1 MLPIP
6 QRTAYLHPANR
17 PSPIAIAL
25 PIINSYTLDMV
36 ENPRLQQM
44 KERMSQY
51 QFTAVWRTGKS
62 LCIPD
67 ALSRAPVS
75 YPTSEDMT
83 GCAEVTAH
91 VRSVINPTTASQD
104 EDAPTI
110 DADRTLQDMSIAAQA
125 DPTYVRLR
133 DCISSGF
140 PTNRYDLHASLS
152 PYWKLREA
160 LSTDGNL
167 VLYGARILV
176 PAALRR
182 HTLARL
188 HDSHRGVEATKR
200 RVRQTVFWPGID
212 SDIANTVAAC
222 EPCQV
227 LRPSQQR
234 EPLHN
239 DDHPSRPFESVSA
252 DFFQVAGKSFLVVAD
267 RLSGWPV
274 VVPCKGDYCLLDHTP
289 LLPLLQRERWCVHH
303 ITSSPH
309 YPQSNGHAEAAVKAV
324 KHLILKT
331 APTGNI
337 DCEDFD
343 RGLLELRNTPNQSGR
358 SPAQVLYGHPLRT
371 CVPAHPQ
378 SFTEDWQEK
387 AHDCDHRA
395 AARAAQ
401 VQRNYDA
408 HARPL
413 PRLNVGQ
420 HVRLQDPTSHRWDT
434 VGIVMGGARSREY
447 EIRLPSGRVLRR
459 NRRFLYPLPT
469 TSHVPNSA
477 LPVVPIPDM
486 EKSSIPSK
494 APRRSPRLNRPP

>member
-1 MLPIP
+1 
-6 QRTAYLHPANR
+6 
-17 PSPIAIAL
+17 
-25 PIINSYTLDMV
+25 MV
-36 ENPRLQQM
+36 ENPRLQRM

-51 QFTAVWRTGKS
+51 QFTAVWHTGKS

-75 YPTSEDMT
+75 YPTSEDVT

-91 VRSVINPTTASQD
+91 VRSVINATTASQD

-110 DADRTLQDMSIAAQA
+110 DADWTLQDMSIAAQA
-125 DPTYVRLR
+125 DPTYIRLR

-167 VLYGARILV
+167 VLYRARILV

-182 HTLARL
+182 RTLARL

-200 RVRQTVFWPGID
+200 RARQTVFWPGID
-212 SDIANTVAAC
+212 SDIANTVSAC

-227 LRPSQQR
+227 LRPSQQQ

-274 VVPCKGDYCLLDHTP
+274 VVPCKGDTTASSTILHFCRYFREVGVP
-289 LLPLLQRERWCVHH
+289 LRLRTDGGPQFTSKEFADFTERWGVHH

-324 KHLILKT
+324 KHLIFKT

-343 RGLLELRNTPNQSGR
+343 RGLLELRNTQPVWSLSCPGTELRGTQHYYHEGEANN
-358 SPAQVLYGHPLRT
+358 AQYISR
-371 CVPAHPQ
+371 CI
-378 SFTEDWQEK
+378 SFE
-387 AHDCDHRA
+387 
-395 AARAAQ
+395 
-401 VQRNYDA
+401 
-408 HARPL
+408 
-413 PRLNVGQ
+413 
-420 HVRLQDPTSHRWDT
+420 
-434 VGIVMGGARSREY
+434 EY
-447 EIRLPSGRVLRR
+447 SVCEL
-459 NRRFLYPLPT
+459 
-469 TSHVPNSA
+469 A
-477 LPVVPIPDM
+477 LHCLDITD
-486 EKSSIPSK
+486 
-494 APRRSPRLNRPP
+494 

>member
-1 MLPIP
+1 
-6 QRTAYLHPANR
+6 
-17 PSPIAIAL
+17 
-25 PIINSYTLDMV
+25 
-36 ENPRLQQM
+36 
-44 KERMSQY
+44 
-51 QFTAVWRTGKS
+51 
-62 LCIPD
+62 
-67 ALSRAPVS
+67 
-75 YPTSEDMT
+75 
-83 GCAEVTAH
+83 
-91 VRSVINPTTASQD
+91 
-104 EDAPTI
+104 
-110 DADRTLQDMSIAAQA
+110 MSIAAQA
-125 DPTYVRLR
+125 DPTYVRFH

-140 PTNRYDLHASLS
+140 PTNHYDLHASLS

-167 VLYGARILV
+167 VLYGARIQV

-188 HDSHRGVEATKR
+188 HDSHCGVEATKR
-200 RVRQTVFWPGID
+200 RARQTVFWPGID
-212 SDIANTVAAC
+212 SDITNTVSAC

-274 VVPCKGDYCLLDHTP
+274 VVPCK
-289 LLPLLQRERWCVHH
+289 ERWGVHH

-331 APTGNI
+331 APTGNN

-387 AHDCDHRA
+387 AHDCDRRA

-434 VGIVMGGARSREY
+434 IGIVMGGARSRKY
-447 EIRLPSGRVLRR
+447 EIRLPSSRVLRR
-459 NRRFLYPLPT
+459 NHRFLYPLSSP
-469 TSHVPNSA
+469 SQVPYSD
-477 LPVVPIPDM
+477 LPVVPSPDM

-494 APRRSPRLNRPP
+494 APRRSPRLNRPT